1 VDGRRRGLGPIEGC
15 DMRIFYTADGTINP
29 AQGARGG
36 LSGGRIQALK
46 RERSGEVT
54 PQPSCGGVS
63 LAPGEAIISV
73 SAGGGGYG
81 PPCDRDPARVAHD
94 VAEGWVSRARAREVY
109 GVVLDDRGAV
119 DVVATAQRRAALGRL
134 A

>member
-1 VDGRRRGLGPIEGC
+1 
-15 DMRIFYTADGTINP
+15 
-29 AQGARGG
+29 
-36 LSGGRIQALK
+36 LK

-54 PQPSCGGVS
+54 TQPSCGGVS
-63 LAPGEAIISV
+63 LAPGETIISV

-81 PPCDRDPARVAHD
+81 LPIERDPARVARD